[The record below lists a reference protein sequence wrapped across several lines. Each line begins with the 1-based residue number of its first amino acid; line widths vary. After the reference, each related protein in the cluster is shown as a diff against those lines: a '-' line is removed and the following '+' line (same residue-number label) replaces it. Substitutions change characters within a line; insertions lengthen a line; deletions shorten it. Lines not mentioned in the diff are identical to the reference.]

1 MDRYAKYRRKWN
13 KTGARASV
21 CSLCNIGGF
30 TEFCLRQ
37 HLRKEHNYKIC
48 KHCNGIFDGESSLRE
63 HLCPLKNIPCD
74 QCPKF
79 FRTAAGWML
88 HHRKV
93 HRGIRPVCD
102 ICGDLLSNGNNL
114 RRHMETQ
121 HPQVVSDGESP
132 VPPCPICGKQLK
144 NKACLYSHERRVHS
158 GKCRSDPCKFCNRVF
173 YTGFSLRRHLATVHR
188 GEFEKQQETV
198 MEDKTA
204 KEEDE
209 IRDMNEEEVDARQ
222 RKKTGWL
229 SVK

>member
-1 MDRYAKYRRKWN
+1 MDRYAKFRRKRN
-13 KTGARASV
+13 KKGVRESV
-21 CSLCNIGGF
+21 CSLCNRDGF
-30 TEFCLRQ
+30 TELCLRL
-37 HLRKEHNYKIC
+37 HLRKEHNYKMC
-48 KHCNGIFDGESSLRE
+48 KYCSDIFDSDTSLRE
-63 HLCPLKNIPCD
+63 HLCPLKNITCD

-79 FRTAAGWML
+79 FRSATGWML

-93 HRGIRPVCD
+93 HGGIRPVCD
-102 ICGDLLSNGNNL
+102 ICGDQLGDVNGL
-114 RRHMETQ
+114 RRHMATQ

-144 NKACLYSHERRVHS
+144 NKASLYDHERRVHL
-158 GKCRSDPCKFCNRVF
+158 GKERSDPCKFCNRVF